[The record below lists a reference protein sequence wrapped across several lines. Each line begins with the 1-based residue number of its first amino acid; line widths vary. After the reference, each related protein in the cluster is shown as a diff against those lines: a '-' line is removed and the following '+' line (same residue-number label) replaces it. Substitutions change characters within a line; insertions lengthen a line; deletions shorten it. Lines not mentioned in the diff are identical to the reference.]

1 MFETLESGVLLS
13 LSVTF
18 VAPPGDL
25 ASLYAVRASA
35 TQRTERPRRPIALVG
50 HSAVQLELSGHQKRL
65 CDTAL
70 SCPPWFECIDGGGG
84 GGGGGGGRE
93 RCTSLC
99 TRGFCRNGGS
109 CSHYVAHKP
118 QCSCPIGDHYWFMGA
133 RCDVRMTTQNAVGI
147 AAGAALGLVTL
158 TAMVLLPAARRF
170 QKTKHSPADPFNPVG
185 GTPLPPK
192 VQWSVAEEGVF
203 YSDRNGKNRPE
214 QIRDVDHYQDLSSC
228 RALTPTDAAGTFHR
242 STLVEV
248 PGKRGS
254 SSPEADR
261 AGSEGLA
268 RLPPDGIGDP
278 AEGEERRDAATAG
291 AAPSERV
298 EPEPPPEDGG
308 DADTES
314 QDSDADFDIF
324 L

>member
-1 MFETLESGVLLS
+1 MNNISDSGLLLS

-18 VAPPGDL
+18 VAQPGDL

-50 HSAVQLELSGHQKRL
+50 HSAVQLGLSGHQKRL

-84 GGGGGGGRE
+84 GGGGRE

-109 CSHYVAHKP
+109 CSHHVAHRP

-170 QKTKHSPADPFNPVG
+170 QK
-185 GTPLPPK
+185 
-192 VQWSVAEEGVF
+192 WSVAEEGVF

-242 STLVEV
+242 STLVDV

-278 AEGEERRDAATAG
+278 AEGEERRDAATAC

-308 DADTES
+308 DADAES